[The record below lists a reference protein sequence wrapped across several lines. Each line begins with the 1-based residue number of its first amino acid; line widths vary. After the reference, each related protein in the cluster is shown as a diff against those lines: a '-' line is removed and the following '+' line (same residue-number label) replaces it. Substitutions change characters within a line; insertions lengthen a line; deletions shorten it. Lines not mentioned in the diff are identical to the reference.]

1 MSLARAVT
9 SVFVVALVL
18 AASAASAEAP
28 RRSLSGVYTSN
39 WDDVTLEQD
48 GNRIRGTYVC
58 CGGGTIEGRIVEGRV
73 IKYHWSEPR
82 GAGEG
87 EGVWT
92 ITPSGRLEGTWGHGQ
107 SVDNGGPWNL
117 APKKPTAAIA
127 R

>member
-1 MSLARAVT
+1 MSLARAA
-9 SVFVVALVL
+9 VVIPLAL
-18 AASAASAEAP
+18 AASLASADAP
-28 RRSLSGVYTSN
+28 RRSTISGTYSSN
-39 WDDVTLEQD
+39 WDDVTLVQD
-48 GNRIRGTYVC
+48 GTRIRGTYVC
-58 CGGGTIEGRIVEGRV
+58 CGGGTIEGRLVEGRV
-73 IKYHWSEPR
+73 IRYHWSEPR

-117 APKKPTAAIA
+117 APKQAQVTIA

>member
-1 MSLARAVT
+1 MSLARVAT
-9 SVFVVALVL
+9 SATLALGILV
-18 AASAASAEAP
+18 ASAASAEAP
-28 RRSLSGVYTSN
+28 RRTLGGTYTSN

-73 IKYHWSEPR
+73 IKYHWSEPH

-92 ITPSGRLEGTWGHGQ
+92 ITPSGALEGTWGHGQ

-117 APKKPTAAIA
+117 TRKKTPAAIA
-127 R
+127 Q